1 MPDLCTDLGHRLM
14 DSNLKQEAMLC
25 FICARNLGTVTKN
38 INCNCNIPF
47 IQIFPL
53 YFFTNSNTQKIMFF
67 FLNSILDQVVKAWI
81 ETRGVDESPEALQD
95 LVEVVMTL
103 KSAAER
109 MSGQALEIN
118 SGPLSSQ
125 LTKYASILAAQVCI

>member
-1 MPDLCTDLGHRLM
+1 
-14 DSNLKQEAMLC
+14 
-25 FICARNLGTVTKN
+25 
-38 INCNCNIPF
+38 
-47 IQIFPL
+47 
-53 YFFTNSNTQKIMFF
+53 MFY

-109 MSGQALEIN
+109 MTGQALEIN

-125 LTKYASILAAQVCI
+125 LTKYASILAAQVCIRNIPTYFSDIGEILHFAHFARNSHLLTLLDIDNHEL